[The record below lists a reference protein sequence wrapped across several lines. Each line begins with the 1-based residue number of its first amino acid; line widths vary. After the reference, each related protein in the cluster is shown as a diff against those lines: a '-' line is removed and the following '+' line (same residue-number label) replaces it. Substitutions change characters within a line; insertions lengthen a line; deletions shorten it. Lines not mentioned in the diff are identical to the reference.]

1 MIILQANKIE
11 RSFAGEVLFDNI
23 TLQVDERDRIALVGK
38 NGAGKSTLLKI
49 LVGEEEP
56 TSGEINKKKDISLSY
71 LAQDSRFESE
81 NTIYDEMLHVFDD
94 LRRTEKQLRQM
105 ELEMGEKSGED
116 LDKLMADYDRLSE
129 NFRQAG
135 GFTYEAD
142 IRAILNGF
150 KFDESMWQMKIAELS
165 GGQNTRLA
173 LAKMLLEK
181 PNLLVLDEP
190 TNHLDIETIAWL
202 ENYLVNYSGAL
213 IIVSHDRYFL
223 DKVATVTLD
232 LTKHSLDRYV
242 GNYSRFVELKE
253 QKLATEAKN
262 YEKQQK
268 EIAALEDFV
277 NRNLVRAST
286 TKRAQSRRKQLEKME
301 RLDKPES
308 GKKSAN
314 MTFQSEK
321 TSGNVVLTV
330 ENAAIGYDGEILSEP
345 INLDL
350 RKMNAVAIV
359 GPNGIGKSTFIKSI
373 VDQIPFI
380 KGEKRFG
387 ANVEVGY
394 YDQTQSKLTPSNTVL
409 DELWNDFKL
418 TPEVEIRNR
427 LGAFLFSGDDVKKS
441 VGMLS
446 GGEKARLLLAK
457 LSMENNNFLIL
468 DEPTNHLDNDMVLW
482 LEEFLNSFRG
492 VLIMVTHDRYFLD
505 RVTNKIVEIDKGK
518 LYEYDTNYSGFV
530 ELKVQREEM
539 ELATER
545 KRQSLLRVEMEWMKQ
560 GIKARGTR
568 QRARTERFE
577 ELKNAKGPSMQQNV
591 EMDSISSRLGKTTI
605 ELEHISKGFGDK
617 HLINDFSYI
626 FLRDDR
632 IGFIGPNGC
641 GKSTLMKMIMGIL
654 KPDEGNITIGDTVKI
669 GYFAQENEDMT
680 GDIRVIDYIKNVAEY
695 IQTTKGQTSASQM
708 LDRFLFP
715 PELQYTPLDKLSGG
729 EQRRLYLLKVLMEAP
744 NVLIL
749 DEPTNDLDI
758 QTLTILEDYLDTF
771 AGIVITVSHDRYF
784 LDRIV
789 NRIFAFEE
797 GGHLKQ
803 YEGGYTDYLEKV
815 KPAAKPEKSKPA
827 KKENNGKKFQK
838 EHQKK
843 LKFTYKE
850 QKEFET
856 IDDDIAKLEEKLEQ
870 LDEEIMENATNS
882 GKLAEL
888 TEQKESAQAELDE
901 KMDRWVYL
909 NDLAEQIANQ

>member
-1 MIILQANKIE
+1 MMNILNIEHISKIY
-11 RSFAGEVLFDNI
+11 GEKVIFDDVSLGIHSGDKIGVIGVNG
-23 TLQVDERDRIALVGK
+23 TGK
-38 NGAGKSTLLKI
+38 TTLLKI
-49 LVGEEEP
+49 IAKINEP
-56 TSGEINKKKDISLSY
+56 DKGQIICGNGIRVSY
-71 LAQDSRFESE
+71 LPQNPEFPKKQSILEYVMDGKEHQDWKTESE
-81 NTIYDEMLHVFDD
+81 AKTILTKLGIYD
-94 LRRTEKQLRQM
+94 
-105 ELEMGEKSGED
+105 
-116 LDKLMADYDRLSE
+116 
-129 NFRQAG
+129 
-135 GFTYEAD
+135 
-142 IRAILNGF
+142 
-150 KFDESMWQMKIAELS
+150 FDEGCDHLS
-165 GGQNTRLA
+165 GGQKKRVA
-173 LAKMLLEK
+173 LART
-181 PNLLVLDEP
+181 LVDP
-190 TNHLDIETIAWL
+190 T
-202 ENYLVNYSGAL
+202 
-213 IIVSHDRYFL
+213 
-223 DKVATVTLD
+223 
-232 LTKHSLDRYV
+232 
-242 GNYSRFVELKE
+242 
-253 QKLATEAKN
+253 
-262 YEKQQK
+262 
-268 EIAALEDFV
+268 
-277 NRNLVRAST
+277 
-286 TKRAQSRRKQLEKME
+286 
-301 RLDKPES
+301 
-308 GKKSAN
+308 
-314 MTFQSEK
+314 
-321 TSGNVVLTV
+321 
-330 ENAAIGYDGEILSEP
+330 
-345 INLDL
+345 
-350 RKMNAVAIV
+350 
-359 GPNGIGKSTFIKSI
+359 
-373 VDQIPFI
+373 
-380 KGEKRFG
+380 
-387 ANVEVGY
+387 EV
-394 YDQTQSKLTPSNTVL
+394 
-409 DELWNDFKL
+409 
-418 TPEVEIRNR
+418 
-427 LGAFLFSGDDVKKS
+427 
-441 VGMLS
+441 
-446 GGEKARLLLAK
+446 
-457 LSMENNNFLIL
+457 LIL

-680 GDIRVIDYIKNVAEY
+680 GDIRVIEYIKNVAEY
-695 IQTTKGQTSASQM
+695 IQTTKGQVSASQM

>member
-1 MIILQANKIE
+1 MMNILNIEHISKIY
-11 RSFAGEVLFDNI
+11 GEKVIFDDVSLGIHSGDKIGVIGVNG
-23 TLQVDERDRIALVGK
+23 TGK
-38 NGAGKSTLLKI
+38 TTLLKI
-49 LVGEEEP
+49 IAKINEP
-56 TSGEINKKKDISLSY
+56 DKGQIICGNGIRVSY
-71 LAQDSRFESE
+71 LPQNPEFPKKQSILEYVMDGKEHQDWKTESE
-81 NTIYDEMLHVFDD
+81 AKTILTKLGIYD
-94 LRRTEKQLRQM
+94 
-105 ELEMGEKSGED
+105 
-116 LDKLMADYDRLSE
+116 
-129 NFRQAG
+129 
-135 GFTYEAD
+135 
-142 IRAILNGF
+142 
-150 KFDESMWQMKIAELS
+150 FDEGCDHLS
-165 GGQNTRLA
+165 GGQKKRVA
-173 LAKMLLEK
+173 LART
-181 PNLLVLDEP
+181 LVDP
-190 TNHLDIETIAWL
+190 T
-202 ENYLVNYSGAL
+202 
-213 IIVSHDRYFL
+213 
-223 DKVATVTLD
+223 
-232 LTKHSLDRYV
+232 
-242 GNYSRFVELKE
+242 
-253 QKLATEAKN
+253 
-262 YEKQQK
+262 
-268 EIAALEDFV
+268 
-277 NRNLVRAST
+277 
-286 TKRAQSRRKQLEKME
+286 
-301 RLDKPES
+301 
-308 GKKSAN
+308 
-314 MTFQSEK
+314 
-321 TSGNVVLTV
+321 
-330 ENAAIGYDGEILSEP
+330 
-345 INLDL
+345 
-350 RKMNAVAIV
+350 
-359 GPNGIGKSTFIKSI
+359 
-373 VDQIPFI
+373 
-380 KGEKRFG
+380 
-387 ANVEVGY
+387 
-394 YDQTQSKLTPSNTVL
+394 
-409 DELWNDFKL
+409 
-418 TPEVEIRNR
+418 
-427 LGAFLFSGDDVKKS
+427 DV
-441 VGMLS
+441 
-446 GGEKARLLLAK
+446 
-457 LSMENNNFLIL
+457 LIL

-695 IQTTKGQTSASQM
+695 IQTTKGQASASQM

>member
-1 MIILQANKIE
+1 MMNILNIEHISKIY
-11 RSFAGEVLFDNI
+11 GEKVIFDDVSLGIHSGDKIGVIGVNG
-23 TLQVDERDRIALVGK
+23 TGK
-38 NGAGKSTLLKI
+38 TTLLKI
-49 LVGEEEP
+49 IAKINEP
-56 TSGEINKKKDISLSY
+56 DKGQIICGNGIRVSY
-71 LAQDSRFESE
+71 LPQNPEFPKKQSILEYVMDGKEHQDWKTESE
-81 NTIYDEMLHVFDD
+81 AKTILTKLGIYD
-94 LRRTEKQLRQM
+94 
-105 ELEMGEKSGED
+105 
-116 LDKLMADYDRLSE
+116 
-129 NFRQAG
+129 
-135 GFTYEAD
+135 
-142 IRAILNGF
+142 
-150 KFDESMWQMKIAELS
+150 FDEGCDHLS
-165 GGQNTRLA
+165 GGQKKRVA
-173 LAKMLLEK
+173 LART
-181 PNLLVLDEP
+181 LVDP
-190 TNHLDIETIAWL
+190 T
-202 ENYLVNYSGAL
+202 
-213 IIVSHDRYFL
+213 
-223 DKVATVTLD
+223 
-232 LTKHSLDRYV
+232 
-242 GNYSRFVELKE
+242 
-253 QKLATEAKN
+253 
-262 YEKQQK
+262 
-268 EIAALEDFV
+268 
-277 NRNLVRAST
+277 
-286 TKRAQSRRKQLEKME
+286 
-301 RLDKPES
+301 
-308 GKKSAN
+308 
-314 MTFQSEK
+314 
-321 TSGNVVLTV
+321 
-330 ENAAIGYDGEILSEP
+330 
-345 INLDL
+345 
-350 RKMNAVAIV
+350 
-359 GPNGIGKSTFIKSI
+359 
-373 VDQIPFI
+373 
-380 KGEKRFG
+380 
-387 ANVEVGY
+387 EV
-394 YDQTQSKLTPSNTVL
+394 
-409 DELWNDFKL
+409 
-418 TPEVEIRNR
+418 
-427 LGAFLFSGDDVKKS
+427 
-441 VGMLS
+441 
-446 GGEKARLLLAK
+446 
-457 LSMENNNFLIL
+457 LIL

-530 ELKVQREEM
+530 ELKVRREEM

-695 IQTTKGQTSASQM
+695 IQTTKGQVSASQM